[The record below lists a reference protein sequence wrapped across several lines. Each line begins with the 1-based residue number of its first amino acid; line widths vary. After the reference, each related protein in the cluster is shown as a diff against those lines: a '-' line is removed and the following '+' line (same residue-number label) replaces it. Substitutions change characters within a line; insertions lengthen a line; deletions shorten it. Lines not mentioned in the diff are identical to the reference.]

1 MKAEIIKKLNFMNLM
16 YRAGRKEIFEEQW
29 SELAKLVQALPDLAV
44 SPKDLEAIRES
55 K

>member
-16 YRAGRKEIFEEQW
+16 YSAGRKEIFEDQW
-29 SELAKLVQALPDLAV
+29 PDLVKLVQALPDLAV
-44 SPKDLEAIRES
+44 SPKDLQAIRDA